1 MLITFLVLLV
11 FGSTVE
17 IREEDTALELL
28 EDGLSASEQLHQS
41 SILSQSAEVD
51 DQDAV
56 LARRRGPD
64 SFQMPPNFLQQLV
77 NDGERKRAAES
88 KAITARIEAAEKTL
102 ANNNQQAE
110 RHRKHQ
116 QKIDAR
122 TTSLEKKVDQA
133 PAFSHGGRR
142 GGTGGT
148 GEAAASKA
156 AEEKHEKRKAAHNVV
171 AEKHEKRKAA
181 HKAAAED
188 KADADRIIAQDRVA
202 AAKAAEHLKGQEAAG
217 AASKAKAKAAEDK
230 ARVEEQNAKIAR
242 AKAQRI
248 LANRQRTSRSANR
261 GRGSSRGSPP
271 RTRHVKRVKKGGRR
285 LLHASDD
292 LNYSR
297 NLKYVHLI

>member
-56 LARRRGPD
+56 LARHRGPD

-148 GEAAASKA
+148 GEAAASRA
-156 AEEKHEKRKAAHNVV
+156 AE
-171 AEKHEKRKAA
+171 EKHEKRKAA

-188 KADADRIIAQDRVA
+188 KADADRMIAQDRVA

-261 GRGSSRGSPP
+261 GRGSSRGSPL